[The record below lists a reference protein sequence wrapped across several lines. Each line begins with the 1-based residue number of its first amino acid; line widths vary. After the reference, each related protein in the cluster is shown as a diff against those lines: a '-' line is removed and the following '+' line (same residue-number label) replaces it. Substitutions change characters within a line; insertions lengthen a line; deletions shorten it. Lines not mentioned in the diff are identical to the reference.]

1 MADPKAFLDV
11 LKGRKSIRSFQA
23 RPVDSEVIKKILE
36 LATYAPTNC
45 NQQAWNFIVVTDNET
60 KERLVKEA
68 ASNTNLRRAPAII
81 VVTYDGWNYKEA
93 IQGGALAVGH
103 ILLAAENFGLG
114 ALPMNSYGADT
125 QIKKVLQVP
134 TSETICCF
142 VLLGY
147 PDGRAQAM
155 QPVSRRPVEEV
166 VHWGVFGRRKPPP
179 FTYGP
184 DDWTLETLRMH
195 QRYYCRKTTLGKEM
209 DIMSRDERALVRNT
223 LAAVKTSILDLCS
236 YDGSYVSEFPNVPVQ
251 MVDLL
256 SETSLYTKAAAEQ
269 QVPQKIRQHIFS
281 VYDEQASTLASQPV
295 QTITMIY
302 KLERLPAPLR
312 SEMFSK
318 AYATLEQGGE
328 FIIFS
333 RKSNPFLNLFFFIV
347 KILFG
352 NDVRKTGM
360 YAFFGPYQP
369 IRVSHT
375 LTLLRRAG
383 FTSIDWTGYFPVPP
397 FYEQVYQMF
406 LQYRKSEGS
415 SYLHRE
421 TRLTVVSR
429 LLSALFSFQGFMRVG
444 RAGSVVVI
452 RCQK

>member
-1 MADPKAFLDV
+1 MGLYDICLSNFFGLFSFWGNAGENSLDASIWFLE
-11 LKGRKSIRSFQA
+11 KEMI
-23 RPVDSEVIKKILE
+23 KIL
-36 LATYAPTNC
+36 
-45 NQQAWNFIVVTDNET
+45 
-60 KERLVKEA
+60 K
-68 ASNTNLRRAPAII
+68 S
-81 VVTYDGWNYKEA
+81 
-93 IQGGALAVGH
+93 
-103 ILLAAENFGLG
+103 
-114 ALPMNSYGADT
+114 
-125 QIKKVLQVP
+125 
-134 TSETICCF
+134 
-142 VLLGY
+142 
-147 PDGRAQAM
+147 
-155 QPVSRRPVEEV
+155 
-166 VHWGVFGRRKPPP
+166 
-179 FTYGP
+179 
-184 DDWTLETLRMH
+184 
-195 QRYYCRKTTLGKEM
+195 
-209 DIMSRDERALVRNT
+209 
-223 LAAVKTSILDLCS
+223 
-236 YDGSYVSEFPNVPVQ
+236 
-251 MVDLL
+251 
-256 SETSLYTKAAAEQ
+256 
-269 QVPQKIRQHIFS
+269 
-281 VYDEQASTLASQPV
+281 
-295 QTITMIY
+295 
-302 KLERLPAPLR
+302 
-312 SEMFSK
+312 
-318 AYATLEQGGE
+318 

>member
-134 TSETICCF
+134 ASETICCF

-166 VHWGVFGRRKPPP
+166 VHWGVFGTRKRPP

-256 SETSLYTKAAAEQ
+256 S
-269 QVPQKIRQHIFS
+269 V
-281 VYDEQASTLASQPV
+281 
-295 QTITMIY
+295 TMIY